1 MHLLYGTNPLPQVSC
16 LTVTLSFD
24 MADISH
30 SELFP
35 RSSNFPST
43 LLKSMLIGIGLHAS
57 IVGEDV
63 LQVSVTSRV
72 IPKSLRV

>member
-1 MHLLYGTNPLPQVSC
+1 
-16 LTVTLSFD
+16 
-24 MADISH
+24 
-30 SELFP
+30 
-35 RSSNFPST
+35 
-43 LLKSMLIGIGLHAS
+43 MLIGIGLHAS

>member
-1 MHLLYGTNPLPQVSC
+1 
-16 LTVTLSFD
+16 
-24 MADISH
+24 
-30 SELFP
+30 
-35 RSSNFPST
+35 
-43 LLKSMLIGIGLHAS
+43 MLIGVGLHA

>member
-24 MADISH
+24 IADFLH
-30 SELFP
+30 SELWP

-43 LLKSMLIGIGLHAS
+43 MLIGVGLHA